1 MGTMWTLRAGLLRLS
16 ICTALKWS
24 HPQMDTPIILTM
36 VFLSSTWISEVICL
50 KGGRWRAPILSLT
63 TCGLLLGCFI
73 AQLSF
78 PELLILF
85 SREATRILAGD
96 WWRLVTALFFQHGGL
111 IGGLTNIATLFWIGD
126 LAPASFYQIDAC
138 SARGLAAVEATAR
151 PVVVRLL
158 LRTRIVPP
166 CLSTIAFET
175 ERPSPVPRSFLVV
188 K

>member
-1 MGTMWTLRAGLLRLS
+1 MASAHSFVDNLRASARLFYCS
-16 ICTALKWS
+16 AIVPGVAD
-24 HPQMDTPIILTM
+24 P
-36 VFLSSTWISEVICL
+36 
-50 KGGRWRAPILSLT
+50 
-63 TCGLLLGCFI
+63 
-73 AQLSF
+73 
-78 PELLILF
+78 F
-85 SREATRILAGD
+85 SREATRILAGE